1 MDHVGVSDC
10 LWLHPNISNKTK
22 EITSSAIMTLTYT
35 LLVVVQVFNTIK
47 CSHLSLQGYT
57 PLRINEIACTAE
69 KLKVSKWTKTIFE
82 EK

>member
-1 MDHVGVSDC
+1 
-10 LWLHPNISNKTK
+10 
-22 EITSSAIMTLTYT
+22 MTLTYT

-69 KLKVSKWTKTIFE
+69 KLKVSKLTKTIFE
-82 EK
+82 GKLDNNLNLIAITRYYKIVKFFV